1 MADNPFEIPQALRD
15 FSEQNVKQAHAAYE
29 QLVEFMTKAMGAWM
43 GALPANPIAAGFQ
56 HMQDRAMKIAM
67 ENAEAAF
74 TFGGKISN
82 AETPQEILLLQTQF
96 AQERVKAFVTQTQQL
111 YSVIAEAFQ
120 KSERSAAG
128 ASMGAMPSNLMA
140 ASFKHVQ
147 DRAVAMVKTNA
158 ETAVALGEKITKIQN
173 FQELLTLQAHFAQ
186 DQMQAFATQ
195 TQELYKLIQETVQ
208 KLEPQGAEMSAMPPH
223 LMTADFKDVQSR
235 AMNVAMEFSDSAF
248 AFAGKIS
255 HAQSFQDIVT
265 LQTQF
270 AQDRMQAFATQTQ
283 ELYKLIEETVQK
295 MQRG

>member
-1 MADNPFEIPQALRD
+1 MADNPLEIPQALRD
-15 FSEQNVKQAHAAYE
+15 LSEQNVKQAHAAYE

-74 TFGGKISN
+74 TFGGKISS
-82 AETPQEILLLQTQF
+82 AQTPQDILLLQTQF
-96 AQERVKAFVTQTQQL
+96 AQERVKAFVTQSQQL

-120 KSERSAAG
+120 KSERSATG

-195 TQELYKLIQETVQ
+195 TQELQ
-208 KLEPQGAEMSAMPPH
+208 
-223 LMTADFKDVQSR
+223 
-235 AMNVAMEFSDSAF
+235 
-248 AFAGKIS
+248 
-255 HAQSFQDIVT
+255 
-265 LQTQF
+265 
-270 AQDRMQAFATQTQ
+270 
-283 ELYKLIEETVQK
+283 KLIEEAL
-295 MQRG
+295 QRSARG